1 MSDTPLPPTPPH
13 PAFPSPQTP
22 LPARPITP
30 SSPGSPSTPSQRPAS
45 AAAPLPRAEDSYH
58 AEYDLGDLI
67 ELQDAHE
74 QLLAYAKEFGFLVD
88 WDLERFRSELWNS
101 HGELPK
107 GPEDLILVED
117 LIIAPPQGF
126 SLDWKFSCKDVIRAA
141 GGYLK
146 MHGVDLSMAPSAT
159 DRDTVL
165 SKDPVL
171 RGNTIMYGD
180 EEKFIEFSTPRDII
194 REVNDLLQRDGLA
207 FLDAESPIASKSP
220 ATLYNT
226 CLTAIASLLAI
237 LALSC
242 SISILNF

>member
-1 MSDTPLPPTPPH
+1 M
-13 PAFPSPQTP
+13 
-22 LPARPITP
+22 
-30 SSPGSPSTPSQRPAS
+30 
-45 AAAPLPRAEDSYH
+45 
-58 AEYDLGDLI
+58 
-67 ELQDAHE
+67 
-74 QLLAYAKEFGFLVD
+74 D

-159 DRDTVL
+159 DQDAVL

-171 RGNTIMYGD
+171 RGNAIRYGD
-180 EEKFIEFSTPRDII
+180 EVIFIEFTTPRDII
-194 REVNDLLQRDGLA
+194 REVNDLLQRDGLV
-207 FLDAESPIASKSP
+207 FLEADRGGDSHEFILVDLEVSERIPREGLFSFRQVKSDI
-220 ATLYNT
+220 T
-226 CLTAIASLLAI
+226 
-237 LALSC
+237 
-242 SISILNF
+242 